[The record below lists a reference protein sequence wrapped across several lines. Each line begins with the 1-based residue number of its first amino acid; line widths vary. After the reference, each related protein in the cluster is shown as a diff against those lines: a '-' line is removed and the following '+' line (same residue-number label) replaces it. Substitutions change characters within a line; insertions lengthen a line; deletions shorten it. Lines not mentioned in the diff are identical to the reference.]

1 MGKDLIEDSGS
12 DEETTKEIE
21 AQLQDFD
28 DCWNHVAKRVIDEK
42 EKLVNTQNKM
52 KEMYDLV
59 DSVNQWV
66 DDGKALMNEYK
77 EDLPSDEQENL
88 KKRAQIKLEEKPSMQ
103 VKVDRV
109 NRLGKDVCEILDGPS
124 QKAVKGEL
132 QQFNDRWQDV
142 CPALEGF
149 SDKGYPDVS
158 GNECCIVRIMKRKFK
173 SLS

>member
-1 MGKDLIEDSGS
+1 
-12 DEETTKEIE
+12 
-21 AQLQDFD
+21 
-28 DCWNHVAKRVIDEK
+28 
-42 EKLVNTQNKM
+42 
-52 KEMYDLV
+52 
-59 DSVNQWV
+59 
-66 DDGKALMNEYK
+66 
-77 EDLPSDEQENL
+77 
-88 KKRAQIKLEEKPSMQ
+88 MQ

-109 NRLGKDVCEILDGPS
+109 NRLGEDVCEILDGPS

-149 SDKGYPDVS
+149 GDKGYPDVN